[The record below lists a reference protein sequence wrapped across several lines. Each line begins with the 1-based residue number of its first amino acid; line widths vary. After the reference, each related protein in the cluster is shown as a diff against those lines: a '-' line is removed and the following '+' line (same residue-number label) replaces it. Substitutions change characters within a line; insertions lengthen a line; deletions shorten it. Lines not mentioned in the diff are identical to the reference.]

1 MGWQSVTP
9 STNIYKECEVKT
21 ANKYKPTNLGE
32 VIYPSEAV
40 RIRIQAYM
48 SGNLEGNLLL
58 WGPNGTGKTS
68 VADLLPAYIN
78 NGDAPVDT
86 NYDAILKKDD
96 LNGYIANS
104 CSIAE
109 WGGHKKHFMVFHEFD
124 NAEDDVNELWT
135 AMDKYSDKLMVIITT
150 NNPMSVHQSLRSRC
164 DEVHFPALTA
174 RQVLRRSQSILNQEG
189 LSLLDA
195 QVLHYLEQ
203 IEHFGDLRKY
213 FAKLDEILL
222 LSRMGA
228 ILPPVPAI
236 ASKPRVKFSVV

>member
-1 MGWQSVTP
+1 M
-9 STNIYKECEVKT
+9 KT

-32 VIYPSEAV
+32 VIYPNEAV

-48 SGNLEGNLLL
+48 SCNLEGNLLL

-86 NYDAILKKDD
+86 NYEAILKKDD

-109 WGGHKKHFMVFHEFD
+109 WGGHKKYFMVFHEFD
-124 NAEDDVNELWT
+124 NAKDDVNELWT

-150 NNPMSVHQSLRSRC
+150 NNPMSVHKSLRSRC
-164 DEVHFPALTA
+164 DEVYFPALTA
-174 RQVLRRSQSILNQEG
+174 RQVLRRSQSILDQEG
-189 LSLLDA
+189 LSLPDA
-195 QVLHYLEQ
+195 QILHYLEQ

>member
-1 MGWQSVTP
+1 M
-9 STNIYKECEVKT
+9 KT

-40 RIRIQAYM
+40 RISIQAYM

-78 NGDAPVDT
+78 NGDAHVDT
-86 NYDAILKKDD
+86 NYEAILKKDD
-96 LNGYIANS
+96 LNAFIANS

-109 WGGHKKHFMVFHEFD
+109 WGSHKKHFMVFHEFD
-124 NAEDDVNELWT
+124 NAKDDVNELWT

-150 NNPMSVHQSLRSRC
+150 NNPMSVHKSLRSRC

-189 LSLLDA
+189 LSLADS

-228 ILPPVPAI
+228 ILPPTPAVS
-236 ASKPRVKFSVV
+236 SKPRVRFSVV